1 MPYSAADAAAETTG
15 AEAHPG
21 FLGFFCSARAETAA
35 IAETA
40 ATLADFR
47 AADAADLAEA
57 PVDSAVVAEDS
68 AEAVMADSEEAA
80 DAAAEDSPAAAAVED
95 NFIKKQVKRC
105 Q

>member
-40 ATLADFR
+40 VTLADFR
-47 AADAADLAEA
+47 AEA
-57 PVDSAVVAEDS
+57 LVDSAVEVTADSVAAVMVDS
-68 AEAVMADSEEAA
+68 AAAAVTEAA
-80 DAAAEDSPAAAAVED
+80 DSPEAAAVED